1 MAPIN
6 STSSYN
12 APDSSGLA
20 QGWVAQPNGR
30 GTLSILLSCI
40 TTMFLCSWSVLCL
53 NIPEPEGRRWG
64 FVKYKLR
71 WQLFAI
77 FFPEVVTS
85 MAAEQWESA
94 NQSVQEFRRLG
105 YPHWTMRHAFF
116 ADMGGFVLHSPGF
129 PLFPVDSEQLAYLV
143 KKKYLQ
149 YPAID
154 KETIGDRN
162 KADGFARLVT
172 SVQITWFFIQC
183 LVRWQQQLPLSTL
196 EITTFATIL
205 ATLNSLFFWYHKPL
219 DVETPIIIRMENRI
233 ADVLI
238 DAGDSA
244 RKPYS
249 RTPLDFLKSP
259 PANTSVVAPFWFG
272 LGVVINF
279 DKESCS
285 RPLKRF
291 GNCKTRPPA
300 GLTTLETIYGVLF
313 EVVYFGVHLVSWNQ
327 LFPSKAEFYL
337 WRVSNFVILGV
348 LAAYLIAIPIGV
360 VSSRPFSR
368 RWLPKEVGSPLEVAA
383 QLPRWAQVMI
393 HAPILALYVA
403 ARSYILLE
411 GLISLRAL
419 PLKSYADISWPNFL
433 PHV

>member
-1 MAPIN
+1 
-6 STSSYN
+6 
-12 APDSSGLA
+12 
-20 QGWVAQPNGR
+20 
-30 GTLSILLSCI
+30 
-40 TTMFLCSWSVLCL
+40 
-53 NIPEPEGRRWG
+53 
-64 FVKYKLR
+64 
-71 WQLFAI
+71 
-77 FFPEVVTS
+77 
-85 MAAEQWESA
+85 
-94 NQSVQEFRRLG
+94 
-105 YPHWTMRHAFF
+105 
-116 ADMGGFVLHSPGF
+116 
-129 PLFPVDSEQLAYLV
+129 
-143 KKKYLQ
+143 
-149 YPAID
+149 
-154 KETIGDRN
+154 
-162 KADGFARLVT
+162 
-172 SVQITWFFIQC
+172 
-183 LVRWQQQLPLSTL
+183 
-196 EITTFATIL
+196 
-205 ATLNSLFFWYHKPL
+205 
-219 DVETPIIIRMENRI
+219 MENRI

-244 RKPYS
+244 RKPYF

-291 GNCKTRPPA
+291 GNGKTRPPA
-300 GLTTLETIYGVLF
+300 GLTTLETIYGVLL

-337 WRVSNFVILGV
+337 WRVSNFVLLGV

-360 VSSRPFSR
+360 VSSRFFSR

-419 PLKSYADISWPNFL
+419 PLKS
-433 PHV
+433 

>member
-1 MAPIN
+1 MNNLHIWLRKN
-6 STSSYN
+6 TCN
-12 APDSSGLA
+12 I
-20 QGWVAQPNGR
+20 QP
-30 GTLSILLSCI
+30 
-40 TTMFLCSWSVLCL
+40 
-53 NIPEPEGRRWG
+53 
-64 FVKYKLR
+64 
-71 WQLFAI
+71 
-77 FFPEVVTS
+77 
-85 MAAEQWESA
+85 
-94 NQSVQEFRRLG
+94 
-105 YPHWTMRHAFF
+105 
-116 ADMGGFVLHSPGF
+116 
-129 PLFPVDSEQLAYLV
+129 
-143 KKKYLQ
+143 
-149 YPAID
+149 ID

-162 KADGFARLVT
+162 KAYGFARLVT

-183 LVRWQQQLPLSTL
+183 LVRWQQQFPISKL

-238 DAGDSA
+238 DAGESA

-249 RTPLDFLKSP
+249 RTPLDCLKSP

-285 RPLKRF
+285 RPLK
-291 GNCKTRPPA
+291 NRPPA
-300 GLTTLETIYGVLF
+300 ELTTLEIIYGVLF
-313 EVVYFGVHLVSWNQ
+313 EVIYFDVHLVSWNQ

-337 WRVSNFVILGV
+337 WRVSNFVLLGV

-368 RWLPKEVGSPLEVAA
+368 RWLPKEVGSPLEADA

-403 ARSYILLE
+403 ARPYILLE
-411 GLISLRAL
+411 GLISLCAL